1 MPVGTIIRLL
11 STNDIDMVGTLGK
24 LYQSLENLN
33 ETYLQSSVNKDS
45 LLKPKSSMEG
55 CSPNNLFLLTN
66 NDSTKSNN
74 VKNQLYLCSYCT
86 YYVSHDPSGL
96 CPGCRKGYFTRAL
109 TQVAQPSTNNTKVGS
124 SMSSSSSSSSFG
136 VDGIVKEVVTY
147 MIMDDLEVKPMSTIS
162 SVAIFNSFNV
172 KDVST
177 LQEKIVTV
185 GIDEGLSLLKASLQV
200 KRVLTNVFIGK

>member
-96 CPGCRKGYFTRAL
+96 CPGCRK
-109 TQVAQPSTNNTKVGS
+109 
-124 SMSSSSSSSSFG
+124 
-136 VDGIVKEVVTY
+136 EVVTY

-185 GIDEGLSLLKASLQV
+185 GIDEGLSLLKASMET
-200 KRVLTNVFIGK
+200 KNVLTRVFLVNH